1 MVPEKLIAK
10 LGADSDEEQESDEDS
25 EDDCDF
31 LQIMSGKDMQSM
43 FEMGL
48 LGLCAHEQVGASPWI
63 GSEGSLP
70 QL

>member
-1 MVPEKLIAK
+1 
-10 LGADSDEEQESDEDS
+10 
-25 EDDCDF
+25 
-31 LQIMSGKDMQSM
+31 M

-70 QL
+70 QLYSKRTPLVSRAPAQTLLPSC